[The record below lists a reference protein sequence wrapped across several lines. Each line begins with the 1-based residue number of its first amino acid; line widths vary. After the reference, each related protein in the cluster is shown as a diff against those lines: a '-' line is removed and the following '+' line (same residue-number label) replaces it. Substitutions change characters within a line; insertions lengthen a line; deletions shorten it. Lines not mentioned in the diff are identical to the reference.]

1 MINPASEERLRCST
15 GESDQTTSRMPIHR
29 RRALPITFEWYSSH
43 PRISV
48 FHHLFIKA
56 GLPRCTEQRNFGWIT
71 DRSIIRI
78 ASDVIAQSHSQQ
90 QLIPY
95 RAGLWNFV

>member
-1 MINPASEERLRCST
+1 MINRASDERFRCSL
-15 GESDQTTSRMPIHR
+15 GECDQTAFRMTMHGGHTLSIR
-29 RRALPITFEWYSSH
+29 IEWYFGH

-48 FHHLFIKA
+48 FHHLFIEA
-56 GLPRCTEQRNFGWIT
+56 ALPRCSEQRNFGWIT
-71 DRSIIRI
+71 DRSIIR

-95 RAGLWNFV
+95 GAGLWNFV